1 MEMDILFIYMKKQ
14 IGELDRVMAICD
26 IYQALT
32 EDRPYRN
39 KMPINKVWSIIDE
52 MVNNNELDGNLVG

>member
-1 MEMDILFIYMKKQ
+1 MT
-14 IGELDRVMAICD
+14 ICD
-26 IYQALT
+26 VYQALT

-52 MVNNNELDGNLVG
+52 MVNNNELDGILVGKIKNILKEEIVL